1 MRSVRKSLLQPQSPR
16 GFSAHARH
24 YYFARK
30 TKTAMLR
37 RLTQSHNPA
46 GYSCLQPLFR
56 FPQKWS
62 SWDSLCHGRS
72 KPKVFDCFKMQITL
86 QIFSK
91 SRITFQNC
99 QIPCLP
105 MPSLSLF
112 PLGIS
117 LSRASILLNLESR
130 ITFRDPRLRDKR
142 LDHDYKLKLLLISS
156 YRKNPLQ
163 KQVDSSIW

>member
-1 MRSVRKSLLQPQSPR
+1 MRSVRKSLLPSQSPR
-16 GFSAHARH
+16 GFSALARH

-105 MPSLSLF
+105 MPNLSLF
-112 PLGIS
+112 LLGIS

-130 ITFRDPRLRDKR
+130 ITFRDPRLRDTSR
-142 LDHDYKLKLLLISS
+142 CYVFNLIILSLL
-156 YRKNPLQ
+156 
-163 KQVDSSIW
+163 